1 MKVTGIEFDAVH
13 VNHRGDW
20 VFVHVLTDEGVQGLG
35 ELRSGKNYE
44 ARVNAVRALG
54 EDLKGKDPRNIE
66 SVVAAYTQAGRSWD
80 EVCALSAVE
89 QALWDLLGKS
99 LGVPVYTLLGGK
111 CRDEIRLYANINRA
125 TTDRSPE
132 GFATHAAAAVAD
144 GFDAVKLAPFDGLP
158 VVDSAKEAEV
168 GIACMRA
175 VRESIGPDVDLLVDC
190 HSRFTVKAALEVA
203 DELRDINLF
212 WFEQPTSEKNLQDC
226 LKVHNG
232 CGLTT
237 AGAEQ
242 RSLRN
247 EFVEVFENK
256 SMHIIMPDVT
266 VIGGLSELKKV
277 ADMAQAWGMPTAP
290 HGPFGPITIAAG
302 VQAMAAS
309 PGFLILE
316 YGWGEVP
323 WRSQLTL
330 PHEQIVRGRI
340 PLTDRPGLGCEL
352 NMDLVNEHR
361 VAV

>member
-1 MKVTGIEFDAVH
+1 MKVIGIKFDAVH

-20 VFVHVLTDEGVQGLG
+20 IFVHVLSDEGLQGLG
-35 ELRSGKNYE
+35 ELRAGKNYGD
-44 ARVNAVRALG
+44 RVNAVRALG
-54 EDLKGKDPRNIE
+54 EDLIGKDPRNIE
-66 SVVAAYTQAGRSWD
+66 SIVAGYTHGGRSWD

-99 LGVPVYTLLGGK
+99 LGVPVYTLLGGR

-125 TTDRSPE
+125 TTERTPE
-132 GFATHAAAAVAD
+132 GFAQNAAAAVAE

-175 VRESIGPDVDLLVDC
+175 VREAIGTDVDLLVDC
-190 HSRFTVKAALEVA
+190 HSRFTPKAALEVA
-203 DELRDINLF
+203 DELRDLNLF
-212 WFEQPTSEKNLQDC
+212 WFEQPTSEKSLENC
-226 LKVHNG
+226 LEVKEK
-232 CGLTT
+232 CGLTI

-242 RSLRN
+242 RSLRQ
-247 EFVEVFENK
+247 EFAEVFEHK
-256 SMHIIMPDVT
+256 SMDIIMPDVT

-277 ADMAQAWGMPTAP
+277 GDMAQSWGMPTAP

-302 VQAMAAS
+302 VQAMAALPS
-309 PGFLILE
+309 FLILE
-316 YGWGEVP
+316 FGWGEVP

-330 PHEQIVRGRI
+330 PNEEIVNGRI
-340 PLTDRPGLGCEL
+340 PLSDRPGLGFEL

-361 VAV
+361 VDV